1 MTILRETTNDKHR
14 QIEQL
19 PIIKNMF
26 EGKFTPEMYLHYLYE
41 LKHIYRTLEDLASKQ
56 GLFKDMPDIKRYHH
70 ICKDIEELGGYLER
84 PLTDATINYIKHLNA
99 LYDTRPE
106 MIMAHVYVRHMGDL
120 YGGKLMAKV
129 LPGPGYM
136 YQFDDKNAIIKTFNS
151 LLSPELGPEANRGFD
166 HFINIFTELWD
177 TIICK

>member
-19 PIIKNMF
+19 PLIKTMF
-26 EGKFTPEMYLHYLYE
+26 EGKFTTEMYLHYLYE
-41 LKHIYRTLEDLASKQ
+41 LKSIYLALETLADKQ
-56 GLFKDMPDIKRYHH
+56 GIFNDMSDIKRYCH
-70 ICKDIEELGGYLER
+70 ICRDIEELGGYPGR
-84 PLTDATINYIKHLNA
+84 QLTNATKNYIHYLDN
-99 LYDTRPE
+99 LYNTNPE

-136 YQFDDKNAIIKTFNS
+136 YQFEDKTAIIKTFNS
-151 LLSPELGPEANRGFD
+151 LLTPELGPEANIGFD
-166 HFINIFTELWD
+166 HFIDIFTELWD
-177 TIICK
+177 TVINK